1 MWVKCMMLNMKL
13 EGFPEEVLNTI
24 VDKGIASN
32 KTEAIRLL
40 ILHYNEHYGIKQL
53 SQYLEDQTVVRKV
66 QFLEKEAKEGKR
78 KTLSEEEALAKYK
91 HLLK

>member
-1 MWVKCMMLNMKL
+1 MILNMNL
-13 EGFPEEVLNTI
+13 EGLPGEI
-24 VDKGIASN
+24 VNELVCKGIASN
-32 KTEAIRLL
+32 KSEAIRLM
-40 ILHYNEHYGIKQL
+40 ILHYNEHFCIKQI
-53 SQYLEDQTVVRKV
+53 SQYIEDQAAIKKI